1 MLYFKEGAH
10 SPILTTFNLTHPL
23 SIRNGLRISISNR
36 ISTLIWTICVSRACA
51 ALKNLCDVNTGCR
64 KKKQKNSCRRSTTVN
79 TNFDISSLQ
88 VQVLSYML
96 TRRQEYYLEN
106 WKEQRL
112 KMKKKSVNK
121 QKHVIKRNR
130 KPRRAKDWEKKKKK
144 PVKQTSK
151 CACSP
156 DNGAACVGKQ
166 FALLNLAAV
175 LKKFEIVICSTWT
188 RSVNLAL
195 KALEFCQRFTTLVY
209 NSVILC
215 F

>member
-1 MLYFKEGAH
+1 MDARQAVYTCKIEKKGVRILAHRVRKRRSEKQNNHKPCCSVLYFKEGAH

-106 WKEQRL
+106 
-112 KMKKKSVNK
+112 
-121 QKHVIKRNR
+121 
-130 KPRRAKDWEKKKKK
+130 
-144 PVKQTSK
+144 
-151 CACSP
+151 
-156 DNGAACVGKQ
+156 
-166 FALLNLAAV
+166 
-175 LKKFEIVICSTWT
+175 
-188 RSVNLAL
+188 
-195 KALEFCQRFTTLVY
+195 
-209 NSVILC
+209 
-215 F
+215 